1 MRTRACDNS
10 DLTTKGECIMKTVL
24 LKLKERQFAIALGAM
39 FVIGIIVVAWVH
51 QQLPTISTPA
61 AMLDIEIAKTVL
73 TSFVVAVIGI
83 VISGLVK
90 AREQRVQAMRLEA
103 NLLSEFI
110 QQLGEHYRSVKA
122 TRRRL
127 RSFGLTTRYNTPPDK
142 LNDEQLKAYED
153 AMERI
158 EKTQLALEDFK
169 IRFRMLPLF
178 SDIKDVAPELKK
190 MEAYLRAILREREK
204 TLSQIRS
211 RESISFAK
219 LGCLNEFTADA
230 DDKVLPIP
238 GCEDKHHYRFKP
250 DFDDAYDRIWERISR
265 NLKILTD
272 A

>member
-1 MRTRACDNS
+1 MNKS
-10 DLTTKGECIMKTVL
+10 
-24 LKLKERQFAIALGAM
+24 QFAIILGAV
-39 FVIGIIVVAWVH
+39 FVVGISVVAIVRWN
-51 QQLPTISTPA
+51 LPTDSTSTPRA
-61 AMLDIEIAKTVL
+61 TLDIEIAKAVL
-73 TSFVVAVIGI
+73 TGFVVAVIGI
-83 VISGLVK
+83 VINGLVK
-90 AREQRVQAMRLEA
+90 AREERVQAMRLQA
-103 NLLSEFI
+103 NLLGEFI

-127 RSFGLTTRYNTPPDK
+127 RSFGLTTRYNTPPEK
-142 LNDEQLKAYED
+142 LNDVHLKAYED
-153 AMERI
+153 AMETI

-178 SDIKDVAPELKK
+178 SDIKDVALELKK

-211 RESISFAK
+211 GESISFAK

-230 DDKVLPIP
+230 DDKALPVP

-250 DFDDAYDRIWERISR
+250 DFDDAYDRIWERISQ
-265 NLKILTD
+265 NLRILTD